1 MFAELLFSAI
11 AIVAPQEG
19 AEVAVLSE
27 AQRAYLAL
35 PKAERFAKFDD
46 GAFRKALA
54 EDGDY
59 PRSVELK
66 WSDDA
71 TNAMYLVSV
80 EDKMIAV
87 SNRCSVR
94 VVNLEPN
101 KAYSWSVRIP
111 GETNSVSGSFTT
123 AADLPRLV
131 FADGVSNLRDLG
143 GWKTKDGGRVRMNM
157 IFRSAGLRNSASRSG
172 NSLLDVRYEPG
183 AWRVTDFGL
192 AALTEDLGIKTDI
205 ELRTLRETM
214 CMTDTVIPGARWVKV
229 PFLAYDFIADDVK
242 GRVQFAKIFREFLD
256 EKNYPVLFHCS
267 GGRDRTGTV
276 AFLLNALLGV
286 SEDDLCRD
294 WEATAF
300 GDSAL
305 SFGTDRIQRLFDY
318 LHTLAGGDINA
329 QVESYVRSCGI
340 SEAEISVFRSVMVEG
355 GAR

>member
-1 MFAELLFSAI
+1 MFAEALVAAI
-11 AIVAPQEG
+11 ALVAPQEG
-19 AEVAVLSE
+19 AEIAVLSE
-27 AQRAYLAL
+27 AQKAYLAL
-35 PKAERFAKFDD
+35 PRAERFAKFDD
-46 GAFRKALA
+46 GSFRKELA
-54 EDGDY
+54 KDGDY
-59 PRSVELK
+59 PQTVELK
-66 WSDDA
+66 WSDDS

-101 KAYSWSVRIP
+101 KAYSWSVRVP
-111 GETNSVSGSFTT
+111 GETNSVSGSFVT

-131 FADGVSNLRDLG
+131 FADGVPNLRDLG
-143 GWKTKDGGRVRMNM
+143 GWRTKDGGRVRMNM
-157 IFRSAGLRNSASRSG
+157 IFRSAGLRGSARKSG
-172 NSLLDVRYEPG
+172 DSLLNVRYTPG
-183 AWRVTDFGL
+183 SQRVTAFGIE
-192 AALTEDLGIKTDI
+192 ALKDDLKIKTDI
-205 ELRTLRETM
+205 ELRTLKETM
-214 CMTDTVIPGARWVKV
+214 CMNDTIIPGARWVKV

-242 GRVQFAKIFREFLD
+242 GRMQFVKIFREFLD

-318 LHTLAGGDINA
+318 LHTLAGSDINA

-340 SEAEISVFRSVMVEG
+340 SDAEIAAFRSIMLEG
-355 GAR
+355 GAE